1 VAKSKKYLINTLF
14 ISSWLISIL
23 TFMIFVTYVAS
34 QKISLGKI
42 ALYLYGSSVLLWFV
56 TFIVA
61 YIWRE
66 KDEDDE

>member
-1 VAKSKKYLINTLF
+1 
-14 ISSWLISIL
+14 
-23 TFMIFVTYVAS
+23 MIFVTYVAS